1 MSSPQLHMNSVLN
14 SIHDLIQSSGL
25 HFVIQQT
32 PWSSYITL
40 RKKFARPTA
49 HDFNLKDKETV
60 TINDLEAEKEKYKQ
74 LKEKLVQK
82 EAELVKTEEEFRL
95 GTKENKKTIA
105 NLQFKIDV
113 LENALDKT
121 KCDVKK

>member
-60 TINDLEAEKEKYKQ
+60 TINDLEAEKEKYS
-74 LKEKLVQK
+74 
-82 EAELVKTEEEFRL
+82 
-95 GTKENKKTIA
+95 
-105 NLQFKIDV
+105 
-113 LENALDKT
+113 
-121 KCDVKK
+121 